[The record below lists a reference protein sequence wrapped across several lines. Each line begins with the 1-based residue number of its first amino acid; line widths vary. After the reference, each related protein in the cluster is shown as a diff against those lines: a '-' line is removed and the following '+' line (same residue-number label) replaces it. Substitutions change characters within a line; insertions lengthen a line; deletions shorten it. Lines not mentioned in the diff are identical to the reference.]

1 MHINLD
7 KGLVICQTSIYV
19 DAFVQYLRD
28 IIQYHAGGILNINLV
43 PRKPAQ
49 ILLPHIFLVHLAEL
63 VQANR
68 LEPRREHLVVMISLM
83 RGSSFPQY

>member
-1 MHINLD
+1 MQFANE
-7 KGLVICQTSIYV
+7 
-19 DAFVQYLRD
+19 
-28 IIQYHAGGILNINLV
+28 INLV

-83 RGSSFPQY
+83 RGSSFPQ